1 MTVNHLLTH
10 TMGIGHKSMLNS
22 EGGYENIHNYILGIP
37 SDVPIGSEV
46 LYSCPGY
53 ILLGKI
59 LEQVFSERLDKLFL
73 DFKTAKLGNGQKHRH
88 GKEYASEIC
97 DIIGKYR
104 KF

>member
-1 MTVNHLLTH
+1 MDIIQSFYDNLA
-10 TMGIGHKSMLNS
+10 SQ
-22 EGGYENIHNYILGIP
+22 Y
-37 SDVPIGSEV
+37 
-46 LYSCPGY
+46 
-53 ILLGKI
+53 
-59 LEQVFSERLDKLFL
+59 DKLFL